1 MSKKLPPFPGKY
13 PHNYSDFPSEN
24 IPDYFPQNLQLNSSR
39 NLEIVENFES
49 ESSSDELSLIW
60 QLFKRRWLVILFTT
74 LGMTVGAHLLSA
86 AQIPIYEGKFLLLI
100 EKEENT
106 PSPTPPTTPSDG
118 LQINP
123 TRTTVDYSTEIQIL
137 GSPTVLAPILKEIA
151 TRYPDIYRDINIQ
164 NLDKLNI
171 RQITNTK
178 IIEVSFR
185 HHDTEKIEFVLNTIA
200 KHYLKN
206 GLNTGRSSSGSEGI
220 KFLNQQIAFTQNRVA
235 KIESRIEDLRR
246 KYQFIEPQI
255 QAKELTQQL
264 IATEK
269 EYLTAD
275 IQLKQAQVAY
285 ENLRKQLN
293 MTPEEAIAVNDLT
306 ESPRYQALLQQLQ
319 QIELEIANK
328 SAIFTDESPQIL
340 TLKEQRENILKL
352 LEEEKAKYPVKTEQ
366 NSGNVGYSQ
375 IRAKLTQDL
384 LKVENDIKILK
395 SRKEGLAKL
404 LEDIKKRI
412 NQLPSV
418 AREYTELQR
427 ELNYAT
433 DSLKRFIEAKEKLE
447 IQESQKGKD
456 NQLQLISPPQV
467 SDKPVSALP
476 IPPWL
481 LGLLGGLTVGM
492 TIATI
497 IDKLD
502 GTVYNI
508 PQLKTLT
515 RIPILGAIPLDKSIG
530 WTRKNRPIFTSD
542 SSVKTI
548 TETEEIIIPSS
559 LSNACQHLLANLSLL
574 LPDYECNFIVVS
586 SPQPEEGKST
596 VSLNL
601 AKTAARMGKRV
612 LLVDANLRQPKL
624 HQLVGLAGVRGL
636 ENIVRGET
644 KWEEVIMPMGKS
656 LFLITAGEKTNPTT
670 PQDGFFPFLST
681 SLARWVEE
689 VKACGKFDLVIC
701 DTPAFLN
708 FFETKIIASHCDG
721 VLLVMRMRKSQY
733 SHLTQVCE
741 QLRLANARLLG
752 VVANGVY

>member
-1 MSKKLPPFPGKY
+1 M
-13 PHNYSDFPSEN
+13 
-24 IPDYFPQNLQLNSSR
+24 
-39 NLEIVENFES
+39 
-49 ESSSDELSLIW
+49 
-60 QLFKRRWLVILFTT
+60 
-74 LGMTVGAHLLSA
+74 
-86 AQIPIYEGKFLLLI
+86 
-100 EKEENT
+100 
-106 PSPTPPTTPSDG
+106 
-118 LQINP
+118 
-123 TRTTVDYSTEIQIL
+123 
-137 GSPTVLAPILKEIA
+137 APILKEIA

-206 GLNTGRSSSGSEGI
+206 GLNPGRSSSGSEGI
-220 KFLNQQIAFTQNRVA
+220 KFLNQQIAFTKNRVA

-285 ENLRKQLN
+285 ESLRKQLN

-404 LEDIKKRI
+404 LEEIKKRI
-412 NQLPSV
+412 NELPSV

-447 IQESQKGKD
+447 IQESQKGKN

-476 IPPWL
+476 IPP
-481 LGLLGGLTVGM
+481 G
-492 TIATI
+492 
-497 IDKLD
+497 
-502 GTVYNI
+502 Y
-508 PQLKTLT
+508 
-515 RIPILGAIPLDKSIG
+515 
-530 WTRKNRPIFTSD
+530 
-542 SSVKTI
+542 
-548 TETEEIIIPSS
+548 
-559 LSNACQHLLANLSLL
+559 
-574 LPDYECNFIVVS
+574 
-586 SPQPEEGKST
+586 
-596 VSLNL
+596 
-601 AKTAARMGKRV
+601 
-612 LLVDANLRQPKL
+612 
-624 HQLVGLAGVRGL
+624 
-636 ENIVRGET
+636 
-644 KWEEVIMPMGKS
+644 
-656 LFLITAGEKTNPTT
+656 
-670 PQDGFFPFLST
+670 
-681 SLARWVEE
+681 
-689 VKACGKFDLVIC
+689 
-701 DTPAFLN
+701 
-708 FFETKIIASHCDG
+708 
-721 VLLVMRMRKSQY
+721 
-733 SHLTQVCE
+733 
-741 QLRLANARLLG
+741 
-752 VVANGVY
+752 